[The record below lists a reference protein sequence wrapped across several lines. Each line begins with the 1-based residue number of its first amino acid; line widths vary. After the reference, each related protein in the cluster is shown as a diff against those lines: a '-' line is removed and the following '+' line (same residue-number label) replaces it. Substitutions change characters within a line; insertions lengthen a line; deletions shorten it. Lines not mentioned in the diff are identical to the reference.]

1 LKSQVKALLKHQKI
15 LFQKDISSRLP
26 LETSKKIDYH
36 CKIEFTQIKL
46 SLEKQLNSEFAGPT
60 VFGHPKGL
68 MTLFFTEMWERFS
81 YYGMR
86 ALLILFMTTAV
97 IDGGLGFD
105 DKTSGAIYGLYTMGV
120 YLLALPGGWLA
131 DRLFGLKKSVWY
143 GGIIIALGH
152 FTMAL
157 PGLINLFETA
167 EVEKVALSAFDTNS
181 FFLGLVL
188 IVFGTGLLKPN
199 ISSIVGQLYPAGSSK
214 RDAGFSIFY
223 MGINLGALIAPIVCS
238 TLATYDWHLGFGVAG
253 LGMVIGLIQ
262 YKLTSQ
268 ALDGLGDEPV
278 VETAEEKISFNKL
291 KKGTTY
297 VIAALIAIIAVL
309 FTGIIPIDVSAIAG
323 ASGTIIAVVA
333 FGYLGYVIAFGGLD
347 KGDRNKVG
355 VIAILFLFSAMFW
368 SGFEQAGSTLNLFA
382 ERFTDRTVFGWEIPT
397 GYFQSINSM
406 FIIIFAPIFGAMW
419 VWLGRRNMEPSSPLK
434 FAFGLFALG
443 MGFLVMYFAAKIAA
457 SGDLAAPTWLIMTYM
472 LHTFGELSLSPVG
485 LSLVTKLA
493 PKSYG
498 GQMMGI
504 WFLSVALGNLI
515 AGLIAG
521 EASGGS
527 EEALAQM
534 PDQYMLIVY
543 TVLGSAALLF
553 LLKPIIRKMMG
564 EVH

>member
-1 LKSQVKALLKHQKI
+1 
-15 LFQKDISSRLP
+15 
-26 LETSKKIDYH
+26 
-36 CKIEFTQIKL
+36 
-46 SLEKQLNSEFAGPT
+46 LEKQLTPEFDGPT
-60 VFGHPKGL
+60 IFGHPKGL

-97 IDGGLGFD
+97 FEGGLGFD

-131 DRLFGLKKSVWY
+131 DRLFGLKQSVWY

-157 PGLINLFETA
+157 PGVVKLFSSS
-167 EVEKVALSAFDTNS
+167 EVEKVALTTFDTNS
-181 FFLGLVL
+181 FFLGLIL
-188 IVFGTGLLKPN
+188 IVLGTGLLKPN

-223 MGINLGALIAPIVCS
+223 MGINIGGFIAPIICG

-253 LGMVIGLIQ
+253 LGMVFGLFQ
-262 YKLTSQ
+262 YRMTSKT
-268 ALDGLGDEPV
+268 LEGLGDKPIFLTE
-278 VETAEEKISFNKL
+278 AEKSGNKKL
-291 KKGTTY
+291 KINTSIILAVLAG
-297 VIAALIAIIAVL
+297 VIAIL
-309 FTGIIPIDVSAIAG
+309 FTGVIPIDVSAIAG
-323 ASGTIIAVVA
+323 ASGTVIAIVA
-333 FGYLGYVIAFGGLD
+333 FGFLGYVMAFGGLD
-347 KGDRNKVG
+347 KADRNKVG

-368 SGFEQAGSTLNLFA
+368 SGFEQAGSTLNLFG
-382 ERFTDRTVFGWEIPT
+382 ERFTDRMVLGWEIPAS
-397 GYFQSINSM
+397 YFQSINSL
-406 FIIIFAPIFGAMW
+406 FIIIFAPFFGALW
-419 VWLGRRNMEPSSPLK
+419 VWLGRRNLEPSSPLK
-434 FAFGLFALG
+434 FTFGLILLG
-443 MGFLVMYFAAKIAA
+443 VGFLIMYFAAKIAA

-472 LHTFGELSLSPVG
+472 IHTFGELSLSPVG

-493 PKSYG
+493 PKNYG

-504 WFLSVALGNLI
+504 WFLSVALGNLF

-543 TVLGSAALLF
+543 TVMGSAILLF
-553 LLKPIIRKMMG
+553 LLKPVIKKMMG

>member
-1 LKSQVKALLKHQKI
+1 
-15 LFQKDISSRLP
+15 
-26 LETSKKIDYH
+26 
-36 CKIEFTQIKL
+36 
-46 SLEKQLNSEFAGPT
+46 LEKQHTLEFDGPT

-68 MTLFFTEMWERFS
+68 VTLFFTEMWERFS

-120 YLLALPGGWLA
+120 YLLALPGGWIA
-131 DRLFGLKKSVWY
+131 DHLFGLKKSVWY
-143 GGIIIALGH
+143 GGIIIASGH

-157 PGLINLFETA
+157 PGIVNLFGSNQIQQLS
-167 EVEKVALSAFDTNS
+167 LSAFDTNS
-181 FFLGLVL
+181 FFLGLIL
-188 IVFGTGLLKPN
+188 IVLGTGLLKPN

-238 TLATYDWHLGFGVAG
+238 TLAVYDWHLGFGVAG

-262 YKLTSQ
+262 YKYTSQ
-268 ALDGLGDEPV
+268 ALAGLGEKPV
-278 VETAEEKISFNKL
+278 VETPEEEISFVKL
-291 KKGTTY
+291 KKHTTY
-297 VIAALIAIIAVL
+297 SVVALVAVIGFL
-309 FTGIIPIDVSAIAG
+309 FTGLIPLNVSSIAG
-323 ASGTIIAVVA
+323 VSGYIIAVVA
-333 FGYLGYVIAFGGLD
+333 FGYLGYVMAFGGLD

-368 SGFEQAGSTLNLFA
+368 SGFEQAGSTLNLFT
-382 ERFTDRTVFGWEIPT
+382 ERFTDRTIFGWNIPT

-406 FIIIFAPIFGAMW
+406 FIIIFAPFFGAMW
-419 VWLGRRNMEPSSPLK
+419 VWLGRRNLEPSSPLK
-434 FAFGLFALG
+434 FAFGLLGLG

-493 PKSYG
+493 PKGYG

-504 WFLSVALGNLI
+504 WFLSVALGNLF

-527 EEALAQM
+527 QEALARM
-534 PDQYMLIVY
+534 PSQYMLIVY
-543 TVLGSAALLF
+543 TVVGSAVLLF
-553 LLKPIIRKMMG
+553 MLKPFIRKMMG
-564 EVH
+564 RVH

>member
-1 LKSQVKALLKHQKI
+1 
-15 LFQKDISSRLP
+15 
-26 LETSKKIDYH
+26 
-36 CKIEFTQIKL
+36 
-46 SLEKQLNSEFAGPT
+46 LEKQHTLEFDGPT

-68 MTLFFTEMWERFS
+68 VTLFFTEMWERFS

-120 YLLALPGGWLA
+120 YLLALPGGWIA

-143 GGIIIALGH
+143 GGIIIASGH

-157 PGLINLFETA
+157 PGIANLFGNTQIQ
-167 EVEKVALSAFDTNS
+167 KLSLSAFDTNS
-181 FFLGLVL
+181 FFLGLIL

-238 TLATYDWHLGFGVAG
+238 TLAVYDWHLGFGVAG

-262 YKLTSQ
+262 YKYTSQ
-268 ALDGLGDEPV
+268 ALAGLGEKPV
-278 VETAEEKISFNKL
+278 VETPEEEISFVKL
-291 KKGTTY
+291 KKDTAY
-297 VIAALIAIIAVL
+297 SVVALVAVIGFL
-309 FTGIIPIDVSAIAG
+309 FTGLIPLNVSSIAG
-323 ASGTIIAVVA
+323 VSGYIIAVVA
-333 FGYLGYVIAFGGLD
+333 FAYLGYVMAFGGLD

-368 SGFEQAGSTLNLFA
+368 SGFEQAGSTLNLFT
-382 ERFTDRTVFGWEIPT
+382 ERFTNRAIFGWNIPT

-406 FIIIFAPIFGAMW
+406 FIIIFAPFFGAMW
-419 VWLGRRNMEPSSPLK
+419 VWLGRRNLEPSSPLK
-434 FAFGLFALG
+434 FSFGLLSLG

-493 PKSYG
+493 PKGYG

-504 WFLSVALGNLI
+504 WFLSVALGNLF

-527 EEALAQM
+527 EEALARM
-534 PDQYMLIVY
+534 PSQYMLIVY
-543 TVLGSAALLF
+543 TVVGSAVLLF
-553 LLKPIIRKMMG
+553 MLKPFIRKMMG

>member
-1 LKSQVKALLKHQKI
+1 MS
-15 LFQKDISSRLP
+15 
-26 LETSKKIDYH
+26 SKKEYH
-36 CKIEFTQIKL
+36 CKISFCQTKR
-46 SLEKQLNSEFAGPT
+46 SLEKQLTPEFDGPT
-60 VFGHPKGL
+60 IFGHPKGL

-97 IDGGLGFD
+97 FDGGLGFD

-131 DRLFGLKKSVWY
+131 DRLFGLKQSVWY

-157 PGLINLFETA
+157 PGVVKLFSSS
-167 EVEKVALSAFDTNS
+167 EVEKVALTTFDTNS
-181 FFLGLVL
+181 FFLGLIL
-188 IVFGTGLLKPN
+188 IVLGTGLLKPN
-199 ISSIVGQLYPAGSSK
+199 ISSIVGQLYPSGSSK

-223 MGINLGALIAPIVCS
+223 MGINIGGFIAPIICG

-253 LGMVIGLIQ
+253 LGMVFGLFQ
-262 YKLTSQ
+262 YRMTSDTLQ
-268 ALDGLGDEPV
+268 GLGDKPIFVTE
-278 VETAEEKISFNKL
+278 AEKSGIKKL
-291 KKGTTY
+291 KINTSIILA
-297 VIAALIAIIAVL
+297 VLAAVVAIL
-309 FTGIIPIDVSAIAG
+309 FTGVIPIDVSAIAG
-323 ASGTIIAVVA
+323 ASGTVIAIVA
-333 FGYLGYVIAFGGLD
+333 FGFLGYVMAFGGLD
-347 KGDRNKVG
+347 KADRNKVG

-368 SGFEQAGSTLNLFA
+368 SGFEQAGSTLNLFG
-382 ERFTDRTVFGWEIPT
+382 ERFTDRMVLGWEIPAS
-397 GYFQSINSM
+397 YFQSINSL
-406 FIIIFAPIFGAMW
+406 FIIIFAPFFGALW
-419 VWLGRRNMEPSSPLK
+419 VWLGRRNLEPSSPLK
-434 FAFGLFALG
+434 FTFGLILLG
-443 MGFLVMYFAAKIAA
+443 VGFLIMYFAAKIAA

-472 LHTFGELSLSPVG
+472 IHTFGELSLSPVG

-493 PKSYG
+493 PKNYG

-504 WFLSVALGNLI
+504 WFLSVALGNLF

-543 TVLGSAALLF
+543 TVMGSAILLF
-553 LLKPIIRKMMG
+553 LLKPVIKRMMG

>member
-1 LKSQVKALLKHQKI
+1 MKNQEI
-15 LFQKDISSRLP
+15 L
-26 LETSKKIDYH
+26 
-36 CKIEFTQIKL
+36 EF
-46 SLEKQLNSEFAGPT
+46 EGPT

-143 GGIIIALGH
+143 GGIIIAIGH

-157 PGLINLFETA
+157 PGVFALGQETD
-167 EVEKVALSAFDTNS
+167 VVKGSLSSLDTSS

-188 IVFGTGLLKPN
+188 IVLGTGLLKPN
-199 ISSIVGQLYPAGSSK
+199 ISSIVGQLYAPGSSK

-223 MGINLGALIAPIVCS
+223 MGINIGALIAPIACS
-238 TLATYDWHLGFGVAG
+238 TLAEYDWHLGFGLAG
-253 LGMVIGLIQ
+253 LGMLIGLFQ
-262 YKLTSQ
+262 YKATAK
-268 ALDGLGDEPV
+268 ALDGYGDSPV
-278 VETAEEKISFNKL
+278 AESPEEVASQKKL
-291 KKGTTY
+291 KSLVTY
-297 VIAALIAIIAVL
+297 IGLGLLAIIIFL
-309 FTGIIPIDVSAIAG
+309 FSGIVPIDVSLIAG
-323 ASGTIIAVVA
+323 VSGYIIAAVA
-333 FGYLGYVIAFGGLD
+333 FGYLGYVMVFGGLSV
-347 KGDRNKVG
+347 GDRNKVG
-355 VIAILFLFSAMFW
+355 VITILFLFSAMFW

-382 ERFTDRTVFGWEIPT
+382 ERFTDREVFGWEIPT

-419 VWLGRRNMEPSSPLK
+419 IWLGRRNLEPSSPMK
-434 FAFGLFALG
+434 FTLGLFMLG
-443 MGFLVMYFAAKIAA
+443 IGFFVMYFATKIAA
-457 SGDLAAPTWLIMTYM
+457 SGDLAAPTWLILTYM

-521 EASGGS
+521 EASGGT

-543 TVLGSAALLF
+543 TVIGSAVLLF
-553 LLKPIIRKMMG
+553 LLKPVIRKMMG
-564 EVH
+564 NVH

>member
-1 LKSQVKALLKHQKI
+1 
-15 LFQKDISSRLP
+15 
-26 LETSKKIDYH
+26 LETSTKKEYH
-36 CKIEFTQIKL
+36 CKVYFTQIKR
-46 SLEKQLNSEFAGPT
+46 SLEKQLTPEFDGPT
-60 VFGHPKGL
+60 IFGHPKGL

-97 IDGGLGFD
+97 FEGGLGFD

-131 DRLFGLKKSVWY
+131 DRLFGLKQSVWY

-157 PGLINLFETA
+157 PGVVKLFSYS
-167 EVEKVALSAFDTNS
+167 EVEKVALTTFDTNS
-181 FFLGLVL
+181 FFLGLIL
-188 IVFGTGLLKPN
+188 IVLGTGLLKPN

-223 MGINLGALIAPIVCS
+223 MGINIGGFIAPIICG

-253 LGMVIGLIQ
+253 LGMVFGLFQ
-262 YKLTSQ
+262 YKMTSNT
-268 ALDGLGDEPV
+268 LEGLGDKPIFVTE
-278 VETAEEKISFNKL
+278 AEKSGNKKL
-291 KKGTTY
+291 KINTSIILA
-297 VIAALIAIIAVL
+297 VLAVAVAIL
-309 FTGIIPIDVSAIAG
+309 FTGVIPIDVSAIAG
-323 ASGTIIAVVA
+323 ASGTVIAIVA
-333 FGYLGYVIAFGGLD
+333 FGFLGYVMAFGGLD
-347 KGDRNKVG
+347 KADRNKVG

-368 SGFEQAGSTLNLFA
+368 SGFEQAGSTLNLFG
-382 ERFTDRTVFGWEIPT
+382 ERFTDRMVLGWEIPAS
-397 GYFQSINSM
+397 YFQSINSL
-406 FIIIFAPIFGAMW
+406 FIIIFAPFFGALW
-419 VWLGRRNMEPSSPLK
+419 VWLGRRNLEPSSPLK
-434 FAFGLFALG
+434 FTFGLILLG
-443 MGFLVMYFAAKIAA
+443 VGFLIMYFAAKIAA

-472 LHTFGELSLSPVG
+472 IHTFGELSLSPVG

-493 PKSYG
+493 PKNYG

-504 WFLSVALGNLI
+504 WFLSVALGNLF

-543 TVLGSAALLF
+543 TVMGSAILLF
-553 LLKPIIRKMMG
+553 LLKPVIKKMMG

>member
-1 LKSQVKALLKHQKI
+1 M
-15 LFQKDISSRLP
+15 
-26 LETSKKIDYH
+26 
-36 CKIEFTQIKL
+36 
-46 SLEKQLNSEFAGPT
+46 EKQLTPEFDGPT
-60 VFGHPKGL
+60 IFGHPKGL

-97 IDGGLGFD
+97 FEGGLGFD

-131 DRLFGLKKSVWY
+131 DRLFGLKQSVWY
-143 GGIIIALGH
+143 GGIIIAFGH

-157 PGLINLFETA
+157 PGVVKLFSSS
-167 EVEKVALSAFDTNS
+167 EVEKVALTTFDTNS
-181 FFLGLVL
+181 FFLGLIL
-188 IVFGTGLLKPN
+188 IVLGTGLLKPN

-223 MGINLGALIAPIVCS
+223 MGINIGGFIAPIICG

-253 LGMVIGLIQ
+253 LGMVFGLFQ
-262 YKLTSQ
+262 YRMTSDT
-268 ALDGLGDEPV
+268 LEGLGDKPIFLTE
-278 VETAEEKISFNKL
+278 AEKSGNKKL
-291 KKGTTY
+291 KINTSIILAVLAA
-297 VIAALIAIIAVL
+297 VIAIL
-309 FTGIIPIDVSAIAG
+309 FTGVIPIDVSAIAG
-323 ASGTIIAVVA
+323 ASGTVIAIVA
-333 FGYLGYVIAFGGLD
+333 FGFLGYVMAFGGLD
-347 KGDRNKVG
+347 KADRNKVG

-368 SGFEQAGSTLNLFA
+368 SGFEQAGSTLNLFG
-382 ERFTDRTVFGWEIPT
+382 ERFTDRMVLGWEIPAS
-397 GYFQSINSM
+397 YFQSINSL
-406 FIIIFAPIFGAMW
+406 FIIIFAPFFGALW
-419 VWLGRRNMEPSSPLK
+419 VWLGRRNLEPSSPLK
-434 FAFGLFALG
+434 FTFGLILLG
-443 MGFLVMYFAAKIAA
+443 VGFLIMYFAAKIAA

-472 LHTFGELSLSPVG
+472 IHTFGELSLSPVG

-493 PKSYG
+493 PKNYG

-504 WFLSVALGNLI
+504 WFLSVALGNLF

-543 TVLGSAALLF
+543 TVMGSAILLF
-553 LLKPIIRKMMG
+553 LLKPVIKRMMG

>member
-1 LKSQVKALLKHQKI
+1 LE
-15 LFQKDISSRLP
+15 ISP
-26 LETSKKIDYH
+26 KKEYH
-36 CKIEFTQIKL
+36 CKIYFPQIKR
-46 SLEKQLNSEFAGPT
+46 SLEKQLTPEFDGPT
-60 VFGHPKGL
+60 IFGHPKGL

-97 IDGGLGFD
+97 FEGGLGFD

-131 DRLFGLKKSVWY
+131 DRLFGLKQSVWY
-143 GGIIIALGH
+143 GGIIIAFGH

-157 PGLINLFETA
+157 PGVVKLFSSS
-167 EVEKVALSAFDTNS
+167 EVEKVALTTFDTNS
-181 FFLGLVL
+181 FFLGLIL
-188 IVFGTGLLKPN
+188 IVLGTGLLKPN

-223 MGINLGALIAPIVCS
+223 MGINIGGFIAPIICG

-253 LGMVIGLIQ
+253 LGMVFGLFQ
-262 YKLTSQ
+262 YRMTSNT
-268 ALDGLGDEPV
+268 LEGLGDKPIFVTE
-278 VETAEEKISFNKL
+278 AEKSGNKKL
-291 KKGTTY
+291 KINTSIILAVLAA
-297 VIAALIAIIAVL
+297 VIAIL
-309 FTGIIPIDVSAIAG
+309 FTGVIPIDVSAIAG
-323 ASGTIIAVVA
+323 ASGTVIAIVA
-333 FGYLGYVIAFGGLD
+333 FGFLGYVMAFGGLD

-368 SGFEQAGSTLNLFA
+368 SGFEQAGSTLNLFG
-382 ERFTDRTVFGWEIPT
+382 ERFTDRMVLGWEIPAS
-397 GYFQSINSM
+397 YFQSINSL
-406 FIIIFAPIFGAMW
+406 FIIIFAPFFGALW
-419 VWLGRRNMEPSSPLK
+419 VWLGRRNLEPSSPLK
-434 FAFGLFALG
+434 FTFGLILLG
-443 MGFLVMYFAAKIAA
+443 VGFLIMYFAAKIAA

-472 LHTFGELSLSPVG
+472 IHTFGELSLSPVG

-493 PKSYG
+493 PKNYG

-504 WFLSVALGNLI
+504 WFLSVALGNLF

-543 TVLGSAALLF
+543 TVMGSAILLF
-553 LLKPIIRKMMG
+553 LLKPVIKRMMG

>member
-1 LKSQVKALLKHQKI
+1 MLTQDNSNTSV
-15 LFQKDISSRLP
+15 
-26 LETSKKIDYH
+26 LETSRKKEYH
-36 CKIEFTQIKL
+36 CKIYFTQIKP
-46 SLEKQLNSEFAGPT
+46 SLEKQLTPEFDGPT
-60 VFGHPKGL
+60 IFGHPKGL

-97 IDGGLGFD
+97 FEGGLGFD

-131 DRLFGLKKSVWY
+131 DRLFGLKQSVWY

-157 PGLINLFETA
+157 PGVVKLFSSS
-167 EVEKVALSAFDTNS
+167 EVEKVALSTFDTNS
-181 FFLGLVL
+181 FFLGLIL
-188 IVFGTGLLKPN
+188 IVLGTGLLKPN

-223 MGINLGALIAPIVCS
+223 MGINIGGFIAPIICG

-253 LGMVIGLIQ
+253 LGMVFGLIQ
-262 YKLTSQ
+262 YKLTSNT
-268 ALDGLGDEPV
+268 LVGLGDKPLFLSE
-278 VETAEEKISFNKL
+278 AEKSGNKKL
-291 KKGTTY
+291 KINTSIILA
-297 VIAALIAIIAVL
+297 VLAAVVAIL
-309 FTGIIPIDVSAIAG
+309 FTGVIPIDVSAIAG
-323 ASGTIIAVVA
+323 ASGTVIAIVA
-333 FGYLGYVIAFGGLD
+333 FGFLGYVIAFGGLD
-347 KGDRNKVG
+347 KADKNKVG

-368 SGFEQAGSTLNLFA
+368 SGFEQAGSTLNLFG
-382 ERFTDRTVFGWEIPT
+382 ERFTDRTVLGWEIPAS
-397 GYFQSINSM
+397 YFQSINSL
-406 FIIIFAPIFGAMW
+406 FIIIFAPFFGALW
-419 VWLGRRNMEPSSPLK
+419 VWLGRRNLEPSSPLK
-434 FAFGLFALG
+434 FTFGLILLG
-443 MGFLVMYFAAKIAA
+443 VGFLIMYFAAKIAA

-472 LHTFGELSLSPVG
+472 IHTFGELSLSPVG

-493 PKSYG
+493 PKNYG

-504 WFLSVALGNLI
+504 WFLSVALGNLF

-543 TVLGSAALLF
+543 TVMGSAILLF
-553 LLKPIIRKMMG
+553 LLKPVIKKMMG